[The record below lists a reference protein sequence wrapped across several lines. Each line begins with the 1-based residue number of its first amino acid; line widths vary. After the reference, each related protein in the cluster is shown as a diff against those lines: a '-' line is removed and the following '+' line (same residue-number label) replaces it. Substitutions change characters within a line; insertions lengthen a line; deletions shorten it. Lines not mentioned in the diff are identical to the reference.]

1 MIHSNFLCHII
12 IKTKKNQ
19 KTLSLEH
26 SDELYKFI
34 WGVLNRNECILHRIN
49 GIEDHIHLLVSVN
62 PELAISDLVRDIK
75 RSSSIMLKME
85 KGFEKFKGWD
95 RIYCAFTIS
104 IEEKE
109 MLSNFIKNQREHHKT
124 VSFKEEFEAIVKEAG
139 FDFDPQSWDQ

>member
-12 IKTKKNQ
+12 LKTKKNQ

-49 GIEDHIHLLVSVN
+49 GMEDHIHLLATIN
-62 PELAISDLVRDIK
+62 PELAFSDLIKEIK
-75 RSSSIMLKME
+75 RNSTIMLKME

-95 RIYCAFTIS
+95 RVYGVFTLS
-104 IEEKE
+104 VDEKE
-109 MLSNFIKNQREHHKT
+109 KLSNIIKNQREYHKT
-124 VSFKEEFEAIVKEAG
+124 VSFKEEFEATVKEAG
-139 FDFDPQSWDQ
+139 LDFDPKSWEE

>member
-34 WGVLNRNECILHRIN
+34 WGVLNRKECILHRIN

-124 VSFKEEFEAIVKEAG
+124 VSFKEEFEVIVKEAG
-139 FDFDPQSWDQ
+139 LDFDPQSWDE

>member
-104 IEEKE
+104 IEKKE

-139 FDFDPQSWDQ
+139 LNFDPQSWDE

>member
-34 WGVLNRNECILHRIN
+34 WGVLNRKECILHRIN

-124 VSFKEEFEAIVKEAG
+124 VSFKEEFEVIVKEAG
-139 FDFDPQSWDQ
+139 LDFDPKSWDE